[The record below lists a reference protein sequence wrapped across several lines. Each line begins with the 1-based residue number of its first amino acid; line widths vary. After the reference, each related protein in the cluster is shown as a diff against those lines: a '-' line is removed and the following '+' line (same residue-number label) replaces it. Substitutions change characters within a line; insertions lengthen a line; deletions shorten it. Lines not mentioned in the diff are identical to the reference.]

1 MNVYTGCLIALMAG
15 GVLPVMV
22 LCARAD
28 PAERLIGL
36 DLLATIL
43 VFCLILLS
51 EVGPGQ
57 SYDLILPLVLV
68 PLSYAGTLVFT
79 RLLGERPTDDRG
91 R

>member
-1 MNVYTGCLIALMAG
+1 MSVYTGCLIALIAG
-15 GVLPVMV
+15 GVIPVLV
-22 LCARAD
+22 LCSRGEPGD
-28 PAERLIGL
+28 RLIGL

-68 PLSYAGTLVFT
+68 PMSYAGTLVFT
-79 RLLGERPTDDRG
+79 RLLGRREER
-91 R
+91 

>member
-1 MNVYTGCLIALMAG
+1 MSVYTGCLIALIAG
-15 GVLPVMV
+15 GVIPVLV
-22 LCARAD
+22 LCSRGE
-28 PAERLIGL
+28 PGERLIGL

-68 PLSYAGTLVFT
+68 PMSYAGTLVFT
-79 RLLGERPTDDRG
+79 RLLGRREER
-91 R
+91 